1 VLLEMAAEDGDPP
14 DYGRWHALQRWLALG
29 DRTITIPYAKELAKL
44 IPAAAPRLR
53 RDFGSLLALI
63 RAHALLHQGTR
74 ERDAKSRIVATID
87 DYAVVRDLLADVV
100 SEAVEKTVKP
110 EIREV
115 VSTVAKL
122 AEDGEVTQKQVADET
137 GLDKGS
143 VSRRV
148 RAALDGGYLL
158 NKEEKRGRPHR
169 LVLGDPLPD
178 DLEILPTVGELHG
191 CTVARG
197 DDTPTPPEGA
207 NGRVAA
213 CLQAIKSG
221 DEPVGFTAE
230 EIRLARLC
238 IDGDAS

>member
-1 VLLEMAAEDGDPP
+1 M
-14 DYGRWHALQRWLALG
+14 
-29 DRTITIPYAKELAKL
+29 
-44 IPAAAPRLR
+44 
-53 RDFGSLLALI
+53 I
-63 RAHALLHQGTR
+63 RAHALLHQATR
-74 ERDAKSRIVATID
+74 ERDAKGRIVSTID
-87 DYAVVRDLLADVV
+87 DYALVRDMLADVI

-110 EIREV
+110 EVREV
-115 VSTVAKL
+115 VGTVAQL
-122 AEDGEVTQKQVADET
+122 ADDGEVTQKQIADET

-169 LVLGDPLPD
+169 LVVGDPLPD
-178 DLEILPTVGELHG
+178 DLEILPTVEELHG

-197 DDTPTPPEGA
+197 DDTPPPTQGG

-221 DEPVGFTAE
+221 HDADALGFTAE

-238 IDGDAS
+238 IDGQER